1 MDQESGLCQE
11 GPGMRRIAL
20 MVLALIVSPGLIWSW
35 SAVGAQQETPTV
47 AAGKASSAYLPD
59 VAVFGKG
66 WEETDRA
73 GLDVPS
79 DIFREGSYA
88 VYGGPAGARIVV
100 LAYLATDSRVAVRQS
115 WETATEQFDRSR
127 YTLASN
133 YDYEQAERLEALE
146 PPAGCVEAKR
156 AEGSD
161 DQFGFTA
168 GLTMCAVDPDAI
180 VIAMAS
186 GEVGGESG
194 YAASDAVIGE
204 SLKAAS

>member
-1 MDQESGLCQE
+1 MKRIPLIIIALGLVTSSGL
-11 GPGMRRIAL
+11 
-20 MVLALIVSPGLIWSW
+20 SWSW
-35 SAVGAQQETPTV
+35 RAVDAQQETPTV
-47 AAGKASSAYLPD
+47 AAGKASGGYLPD

-79 DIFREGSYA
+79 DIFREGAYA
-88 VYGGPAGARIVV
+88 VYGGPSGARIVV
-100 LAYLATDSRVAVRQS
+100 IAYLATDTRVAVRQS
-115 WETATEQFDRSR
+115 WETATEQFDTSR
-127 YTLASN
+127 YRLASN

-146 PPAGCVEAKR
+146 PPNGCVEAKR

-168 GLTMCAVDPDAI
+168 GLTMCAVDPDVI
-180 VIAMAS
+180 VIAMVS
-186 GEVGGESG
+186 GEVEGESG

-204 SLKAAS
+204 SLKGADD

>member
-1 MDQESGLCQE
+1 MKRV
-11 GPGMRRIAL
+11 ML
-20 MVLALIVSPGLIWSW
+20 MTLALVATVGLIWPW

-47 AAGKASSAYLPD
+47 AAGKASGAYLPD
-59 VAVFGKG
+59 VAAFGKG

-73 GLDVPS
+73 GLEVPS
-79 DIFREGSYA
+79 DIFREGAYA

-127 YTLASN
+127 YELASN
-133 YDYEQAERLEALE
+133 YDYQQAERLEALD

-161 DQFGFTA
+161 AQFGFTA
-168 GLTMCAVDPDAI
+168 GLTMCAIDPDAI
-180 VIAMAS
+180 VITMVS
-186 GEVGGESG
+186 GEVEGESG

-204 SLKAAS
+204 ALKAADD